1 LLRFID
7 EPLKRKRPMLL
18 QLDSFNTTPKL
29 LKAPAIFV
37 VAIGITFSLFAFMQ
51 FLIASPTSVETKAQ
65 PEFDISL
72 YQARRESD
80 VKITPKL
87 TPPPPM
93 KVKPQRQTHIPS
105 ETTIT
110 DSPTFKPMIEFELK
124 TTDAGTDFTK
134 QDGQAQAIVRIPAK
148 YPPVAARNGIEG
160 WVELRFNIDPTG
172 RVIDAEV
179 VNAEPK
185 KVFDRAALKALKHWK
200 YKPKIENGQAQIQY
214 NQSVLL
220 EFNLE
225 QG

>member
-1 LLRFID
+1 
-7 EPLKRKRPMLL
+7 MLL
-18 QLDSFNTTPKL
+18 QLDSFNTTPQFI
-29 LKAPAIFV
+29 KAPAIF
-37 VAIGITFSLFAFMQ
+37 AIATGITFCLFAFMQ
-51 FLIASPTSVETKAQ
+51 FLIASPSSVEAKVQ

-72 YQARRESD
+72 YQARQESE
-80 VKITPKL
+80 VKEKAKL
-87 TPPPPM
+87 TPPPEP

-110 DSPTFKPMIEFELK
+110 DTPTFKPTIEFELEK
-124 TTDAGTDFTK
+124 TDAPSDFVR
-134 QDGQAQAIVRIPAK
+134 QDGQAQPIVRIPAK
-148 YPPVAARNGIEG
+148 YPPVAARDGIEG

-185 KVFDRAALKALKHWK
+185 RVFDRAAIKALKRWK

-225 QG
+225 QE